1 MHLFQPLKHENRNA
15 KLLRGNFSGLY
26 GRQRL
31 TPDAEKIVREEV
43 S

>member
-26 GRQRL
+26 GHQRL